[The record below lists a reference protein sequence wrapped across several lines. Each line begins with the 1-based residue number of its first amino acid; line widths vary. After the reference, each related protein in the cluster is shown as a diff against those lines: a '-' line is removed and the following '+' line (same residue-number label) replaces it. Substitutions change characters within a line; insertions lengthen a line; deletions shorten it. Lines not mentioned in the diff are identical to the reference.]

1 MRYSMVALAVLG
13 LAICAG
19 PAQAAAPTGA
29 AKPGQAAKPA
39 APPIKQETVRFVN
52 ANLETLIVR
61 VKDMK
66 GRILTFKATKK
77 TALVRNLRP
86 VRGEDFNP
94 KPGEMLVIRYWPMKP
109 GENILQSIMDVQT
122 ATSLAELTGGTL
134 GGKLL
139 KADFSRRTISVQVQG
154 AGPKAWTLAPNAIIL
169 ANWKPAKIAGD
180 PTIKPPPK
188 GELPNI
194 IKLGDEVRVVLTKDN
209 KVRGVMDAGTFV
221 WLTMAKTYLDQKT
234 GEGPPQP

>member
-29 AKPGQAAKPA
+29 PKPGQAAKPA

-77 TALVRNLRP
+77 TALVRDLQP
-86 VRGEDFNP
+86 VRGEDFKA

-109 GENILQSIMDVQT
+109 GENILQAIMDAQT
-122 ATSLAELTGGTL
+122 ATILAELTKGAL

-139 KADFSRRTISVQVQG
+139 KADFSRRTISVQAQG

-169 ANWKPAKIAGD
+169 ANWKPGNIAGD

-194 IKLGDEVRVVLTKDN
+194 LKLGDNVYVVLTKGN
-209 KVRGVMDAGTFV
+209 KVRGLMDVATFK
-221 WLTMAKTYLDQKT
+221 WLIVAKTYLDKKT
-234 GEGPPQP
+234 EEGPPQP